1 MSVRVTTA
9 GGEMRSDMP
18 QAWVFNCDYN
28 GLSVIQALGRRG
40 VEVRALDSRRAIG
53 TRSRYAQYCPVPDP
67 MVDEDGFIQALWR
80 YRGSVDAN
88 PVLIPTNDH
97 WAETLARH
105 QLDLAAGFECCVS
118 GYETVSLLLD
128 KERFGRWGQSVGL
141 PVPRVWSVDEALA
154 NPNLPFPVAVKAN
167 SRRKSGQGVSW
178 SRAADRLR
186 FRPCKDQAELEAVLG
201 EARHAGVPVFLQEV
215 INGRSDAMRTI
226 GLFARDGEIL
236 GLIFGEK
243 HRGFP
248 PRFGDCV
255 VGIAMPA
262 PEWALGLVQRACREL
277 RYTGVAEFE
286 VMVDSES
293 KERFLIEIN
302 PRSWS
307 WVGVTEPAGVPLA
320 WLAFRNLA
328 FGEGPEETQLG
339 CPEGQSVYYAKLL
352 ADLQNTMLWYRF
364 SDAKDWVFSPRGWW
378 KTFSGRNGVFAEFAR
393 DDPLVALMAF
403 PQAAK
408 LFAVRA
414 RHVLR
419 GKRF

>member
-1 MSVRVTTA
+1 MRETA
-9 GGEMRSDMP
+9 LEREV
-18 QAWVFNCDYN
+18 WVFNCDYN
-28 GLSVIQALGRRG
+28 GLSIIQALGRRG
-40 VEVRALDSRRAIG
+40 VRVRALDTRRAIG
-53 TRSRYAQYCPVPDP
+53 TWSRFARYHRVPDP
-67 MVDEDGFIQALWR
+67 MVDEEGFIQALWR
-80 YRGSVDAN
+80 YRESIAAN

-105 QLDLAAGFECCVS
+105 RSDLSTGFECCVS
-118 GYETVSLLLD
+118 EYETVALLLN

-154 NPNLPFPVAVKAN
+154 APSLPFPIAVKAN

-186 FRPCKDQAELEAVLG
+186 FRRCEDRAELKAVLG
-201 EARHAGVPVFLQEV
+201 EARQAGVPVFLQEV
-215 INGRSDAMRTI
+215 VNGRSDAMRTI
-226 GLFARDGEIL
+226 GLYARDGEIL

-248 PRFGDCV
+248 PGFGDCV

-262 PEWALGLVQRACREL
+262 AEWALDLVRRTCQEL
-277 RYTGVAEFE
+277 RYTGIAEFE
-286 VMVDSES
+286 VIVDSES
-293 KERFLIEIN
+293 KKRFLIEIN

-328 FGEGPEETQLG
+328 FGEAPEETQLG
-339 CPEGQSVYYAKLL
+339 CREGGTVYYAKAL

-364 SDAKDWVFSPRGWW
+364 SDATDWVLSPRQWW
-378 KTFSGRNGVFAEFAR
+378 KTFSGRRGVFAEFGR
-393 DDPLVALMAF
+393 DDPMVAVMALAQGLKLV
-403 PQAAK
+403 
-408 LFAVRA
+408 AVRA
-414 RHVLR
+414 RHVLH
-419 GKRF
+419 GERF